1 MPSLL
6 EIIKQDVVELSST
19 VGLLLKQKRDNQ
31 DPAYVHL
38 PLSMF
43 PMPYPL
49 ESFIEA
55 CDLQLP
61 FGRILAGLVR
71 EPQTNLYDVVI

>member
-55 CDLQLP
+55 CDL
-61 FGRILAGLVR
+61 
-71 EPQTNLYDVVI
+71 